1 MPQLKIK
8 VPREKKDDLFG
19 SFSSNI
25 TSNITLTP
33 KLFYREVVRES
44 SALRAVFMN
53 ASYLK
58 KRNTGGIQDFS

>member
-1 MPQLKIK
+1 MPRLKIK
-8 VPREKKDDLFG
+8 VPWEKKDDLFG

-33 KLFYREVVRES
+33 KLFYLEVVRES
-44 SALRAVFMN
+44 TAPHAVFMN